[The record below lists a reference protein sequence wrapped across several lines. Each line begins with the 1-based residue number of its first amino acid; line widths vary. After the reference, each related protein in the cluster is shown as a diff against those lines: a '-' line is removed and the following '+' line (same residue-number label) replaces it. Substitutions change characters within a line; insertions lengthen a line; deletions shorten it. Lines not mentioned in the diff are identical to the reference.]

1 MSAKK
6 LTVSGESEY
15 SITLQK
21 SKFIAHIFSCTSID
35 SFKEKL
41 VQIKK
46 IHTKATHHCFAYQ
59 LSNPSTSRA
68 NDDGEPNGTAGLP
81 ILGQIRSNQLTNVA
95 CIVVR
100 YYGGSKLG
108 VPGLINAYKLASSG
122 AITSANLIPYR
133 ESISLKIVGPYGT
146 LMKFLGVCHQN
157 MWDAQL
163 DTYNGEPMIQ
173 LTIETDLAQGVLNKI
188 LLFSELTRID

>member
-163 DTYNGEPMIQ
+163 DTYNGEPMVQ

>member
-1 MSAKK
+1 LSDKQ
-6 LTVSGESEY
+6 LTVSGEGEY

-21 SKFIAHIFSCTSID
+21 SKFIAHIFPCTSID

-46 IHTKATHHCFAYQ
+46 LHTKATHHCFAYQ

-157 MWDAQL
+157 MWDARL

>member
-1 MSAKK
+1 MSDKQ
-6 LTVSGESEY
+6 LTVSGEGEY

-46 IHTKATHHCFAYQ
+46 LHTKATHHCYAYQ

-68 NDDGEPNGTAGLP
+68 NDDGEPNGSAGLP

-122 AITSANLIPYR
+122 AITSMNLIPYR
-133 ESISLKIVGPYGT
+133 ESITINVVGPYGT
-146 LMKFLGVCHQN
+146 LMKFLGVCHHN
-157 MWDAQL
+157 MWEARL
-163 DTYNGEPMIQ
+163 DKYNEKPMIQ
-173 LTIETDLAQGVLNKI
+173 LTIETESAQGVLDKI
-188 LLFSELTRID
+188 SLFSELTRID

>member
-1 MSAKK
+1 LSDKQ
-6 LTVSGESEY
+6 LTVSGEGEY

-46 IHTKATHHCFAYQ
+46 LHTKATHHCYAYQ

-68 NDDGEPNGTAGLP
+68 NDDGEPNGSAGLP

-122 AITSANLIPYR
+122 AITSMNLIPYR
-133 ESISLKIVGPYGT
+133 ESITINVVGPYGT
-146 LMKFLGVCHQN
+146 LMKFLGVCHHN
-157 MWDAQL
+157 MWEARL
-163 DTYNGEPMIQ
+163 DKYNEKPMIQ
-173 LTIETDLAQGVLNKI
+173 LTIETESAQGVLDKI
-188 LLFSELTRID
+188 SLFSELTRID

>member
-15 SITLQK
+15 YITLQK

>member
-1 MSAKK
+1 MSAKQ

-46 IHTKATHHCFAYQ
+46 LHTKATHHCFAYQ

-81 ILGQIRSNQLTNVA
+81 ILGQIISNQLTNVA

-133 ESISLKIVGPYGT
+133 ESISFKIVGPYGT

>member
-1 MSAKK
+1 LSDKQ
-6 LTVSGESEY
+6 LTVSGEGEY

-46 IHTKATHHCFAYQ
+46 MHTKATHHCYAYQ

-68 NDDGEPNGTAGLP
+68 NDDGEPNGSAGLP

-122 AITSANLIPYR
+122 AITSMDLIPYR
-133 ESISLKIVGPYGT
+133 ESITINVVGPYGT
-146 LMKFLGVCHQN
+146 LMKFLGVCHHN
-157 MWDAQL
+157 MWEARL
-163 DTYNGEPMIQ
+163 DKYNEKPMIQ
-173 LTIETDLAQGVLNKI
+173 LTIETESAQGVLDKI
-188 LLFSELTRID
+188 SLFSELTRID

>member
-1 MSAKK
+1 MSDKQ
-6 LTVSGESEY
+6 LTVSGEGEY

-46 IHTKATHHCFAYQ
+46 LHTKATHHCYAYQ

-68 NDDGEPNGTAGLP
+68 NDDGEPNGSAGLP

-122 AITSANLIPYR
+122 AITSMDLIPYR
-133 ESISLKIVGPYGT
+133 ESITINVVGPYGT
-146 LMKFLGVCHQN
+146 LMKFLGVCHHN
-157 MWDAQL
+157 MWEARL
-163 DTYNGEPMIQ
+163 DKYNEKPMIQ
-173 LTIETDLAQGVLNKI
+173 LTIETESAPGVLDKI
-188 LLFSELTRID
+188 SLFSELTRID

>member
-157 MWDAQL
+157 MWEARL
-163 DTYNGEPMIQ
+163 DTCNGEPMIQ

>member
-1 MSAKK
+1 MSDKQ
-6 LTVSGESEY
+6 LTVSGEGEY

-46 IHTKATHHCFAYQ
+46 LHTKATHHCYAYQ

-68 NDDGEPNGTAGLP
+68 NDDGEPNGSAGLP

-122 AITSANLIPYR
+122 AITSMDLIPYR
-133 ESISLKIVGPYGT
+133 ESITINVVGPYGT
-146 LMKFLGVCHQN
+146 LMKFLGVCHHN
-157 MWDAQL
+157 MWEARL
-163 DTYNGEPMIQ
+163 DKYNEKPMIQ
-173 LTIETDLAQGVLNKI
+173 LTIETESAQGVLDKI
-188 LLFSELTRID
+188 SLFSELTRID

>member
-1 MSAKK
+1 LSDKQ
-6 LTVSGESEY
+6 LTVSGEGEY

-46 IHTKATHHCFAYQ
+46 LHTKATHHCYAYQ

-68 NDDGEPNGTAGLP
+68 NDDGEPNGSAGLP

-122 AITSANLIPYR
+122 AITSMDLIPYR
-133 ESISLKIVGPYGT
+133 ESITINVVGPYGT
-146 LMKFLGVCHQN
+146 LMKFLGVCHHN
-157 MWDAQL
+157 RWEARL
-163 DTYNGEPMIQ
+163 DKYNEKPMIQ
-173 LTIETDLAQGVLNKI
+173 LTIETESAPGVLDKI
-188 LLFSELTRID
+188 SLFSELTRID

>member
-1 MSAKK
+1 MSAKQ

-46 IHTKATHHCFAYQ
+46 LHTKATHHCFAYQ

-81 ILGQIRSNQLTNVA
+81 ILGQIISNQLTNVA

>member
-1 MSAKK
+1 LSDKQ
-6 LTVSGESEY
+6 LTVSGEGEY

-46 IHTKATHHCFAYQ
+46 LHTKATHHCYAYQ

-68 NDDGEPNGTAGLP
+68 NDDGEPNGSAGLP

-122 AITSANLIPYR
+122 AITSMDLIPYR
-133 ESISLKIVGPYGT
+133 ESITINVVGPYGT
-146 LMKFLGVCHQN
+146 LMKFLGVCHHN
-157 MWDAQL
+157 MWEARL
-163 DTYNGEPMIQ
+163 DKYNEKPMIQ
-173 LTIETDLAQGVLNKI
+173 LTIETESAQGVLDKI
-188 LLFSELTRID
+188 SLFSELTRID

>member
-1 MSAKK
+1 LSDKQ
-6 LTVSGESEY
+6 LTVSGEGEY

-46 IHTKATHHCFAYQ
+46 LHTKATHHCYAYQ

-68 NDDGEPNGTAGLP
+68 NDDGEPNGSAGLP

-122 AITSANLIPYR
+122 AITSMDLIPYR
-133 ESISLKIVGPYGT
+133 ESITINVVGPYGT
-146 LMKFLGVCHQN
+146 LMKFLGVCHHN
-157 MWDAQL
+157 MWEARL
-163 DTYNGEPMIQ
+163 DKYNEKPMIQ
-173 LTIETDLAQGVLNKI
+173 LTIETESAPGVLDKI
-188 LLFSELTRID
+188 SLFSELTRID